1 MIVAIQTIVPFNT
14 KLIRLCCA
22 IMIAFLFCSQ
32 QSWAANQA
40 VKKQNKI
47 EEVIGYVN
55 QYCGACHQVPPP
67 NLMPKKDWSRVIK
80 VMADMAAVKFGGEF
94 ISAEIIR
101 DISAY
106 YRGSSPS
113 SLAQLPYFNKSSH
126 SVAFNA
132 SDLGEKS
139 AAPSVINIH
148 SVDLGIG
155 GSDEFLICDS
165 ERNQVSLLYR
175 KNEQW
180 QEKLIAEIEVPSHT
194 EVVDYDQ
201 DGDKD
206 IIIAALGY
214 LPPSEQLAGK
224 LFLLRQLTPGNFSK
238 EILIEGVGRI
248 SDARPA
254 DIDNDGDLDIAL
266 AIFGGGVVGEVAWL
280 ENLGQGKHRKHT
292 VIRTSGALNVSP
304 VDLNADGKV
313 DLVSIITQEHEAVIA
328 LINKGGGNF
337 EQVLLTQAPH
347 PMFGFTG
354 MRVVDLDGDSD
365 DDILL
370 TNGDAH
376 DLQMDPKPHHGVQ
389 WLENKGKLQFQFH
402 DIDRFYGAVTAV
414 AGDMDSD
421 GDLDIVASSWNNY
434 WQDEK
439 RQSVIWY
446 ENDGKQNFVRHNI
459 ISRPQSIVT
468 LELKDV
474 TGNNRLDIIAGS
486 LRMDLLIEQI
496 TDDANNE
503 KPSLSDSTDLLKS
516 RIILLEN
523 KTLNKNIQQ

>member
-1 MIVAIQTIVPFNT
+1 M
-14 KLIRLCCA
+14 
-22 IMIAFLFCSQ
+22 Q
-32 QSWAANQA
+32 QSIAANQP
-40 VKKQNKI
+40 VKKQKTI
-47 EEVIGYVN
+47 EQVYGYVK
-55 QYCGACHQVPPP
+55 QYCGACHQVPSP
-67 NLMPKKDWSRVIK
+67 NLMPKKDWSRVVKI
-80 VMADMAAVKFGGEF
+80 MADMAAVKFGGEF
-94 ISAEIIR
+94 IPAEIIQ
-101 DISAY
+101 DITAF
-106 YRGSSPS
+106 YRGSSPT
-113 SLAQLPYFNKSSH
+113 SLAQLPYSNNSTH
-126 SVAFNA
+126 SVAFNT
-132 SDLGEKS
+132 SDLAEKS
-139 AAPSVINIH
+139 AMPSVINIH

-175 KNEQW
+175 KNDQW

-201 DGDKD
+201 DGDKE
-206 IIIAALGY
+206 II
-214 LPPSEQLAGK
+214 
-224 LFLLRQLTPGNFSK
+224 
-238 EILIEGVGRI
+238 IEGVGRI
-248 SDARPA
+248 SDARPV
-254 DIDNDGDLDIAL
+254 DIDNDGDLDLAL

-337 EQVLLTQAPH
+337 EQVSLIQAPH

-370 TNGDAH
+370 TNGDAN
-376 DLQMDPKPHHGVQ
+376 DLQMDPKLYHGVQ

-402 DIDRFYGAVTAV
+402 DIARFYGAVTAV

-434 WQDEK
+434 WQDAK
-439 RQSVIWY
+439 RQSVIWF

-486 LRMDLLIEQI
+486 LRMDLLIKQI
-496 TDDANNE
+496 TGDANND
-503 KPSLSDSTDLLKS
+503 KQSLSDSTDLLQS

-523 KTLNKNIQQ
+523 KTLNKLN